1 MHRTTPAA
9 TALAAAAFLAL
20 HATTAEAQGARP
32 CSEATLRGGYGYT
45 VTGVTGITGGSDGV
59 PFAAVGVLTFD
70 GNGGFANVRTVSNGG
85 AVLRNVPGTGTYALG
100 RDCRG
105 TLTFAGGAQ
114 GGATENDIVVD
125 DRGDELRLISAANGT
140 VLTLVGRKQF

>member
-1 MHRTTPAA
+1 MHRAAAA
-9 TALAAAAFLAL
+9 TALAAAAAFLAF
-20 HATTAEAQGARP
+20 HATAEAQGARP

-85 AVLRNVPGTGTYALG
+85 AVLRNVPGTGTYTLG

-105 TLTFAGGAQ
+105 TLVFSGGSQ

-125 DRGDELRLISAANGT
+125 GRGDELRLITATNGT